1 MNIFTNSITRI
12 LQLCRHILPQILWL
26 LVFAVANIVCILSSP
41 RSFATCALYL
51 DSLEQHRSKT
61 HLDSHRSKPAS
72 KLASKLIRLSP
83 LDVVANRITSS
94 LERRTAPVTTL
105 NAAQIQSLG
114 ARQASD
120 ALSFV
125 PGVFVRNYG
134 GVGGLKSLSLRGA
147 NAAQTLVLLDGVRV
161 NSSQNGQFDAASL
174 PASML
179 EELEV
184 VRGGAGAMLGA
195 GAMAG
200 AINLRTKTQLRAPE
214 FAAQG
219 EIASFEEFRAMLSGG
234 IPFGAFAETQ
244 GNIGIWGHAEWQR
257 GQGNYPFRF
266 NEFGRDTTLQ
276 RMNADATFINASLMG
291 FASIK
296 QWKLQSRIMTRFSE
310 RGTPG
315 AVVQGS
321 VEMARA
327 RLREQEWLA
336 TFSAN
341 HAFTEQSLFTAQGS
355 CRFGDIL
362 YLDPDARQF
371 GVNGINERFLSED
384 WSGMAKVLFQESVRA
399 PFRALQHEWQL
410 EGTQSVL
417 RGNMFQS
424 GIGNRVRRTGI
435 GVAAKGEA
443 RIGLGNALPNNDATT
458 PELSLNASFR
468 VDDFSDVGGAISP
481 LLGSALLLDSSLS
494 VRAQWSYNFR
504 PPSFNE
510 LYYLNFGN
518 AALKPE
524 RAECWNIGAD
534 FRPMFTSNLLNDA
547 PILTFTLDGF
557 AHFTRNQILAVQNS
571 PFTVSAQNIEQVR
584 TLGVEASF
592 RAVFGESSVLPL
604 WSFLGQYTFQR
615 VENVTPRSFAEGKQ
629 LVYTPQHLASGSLRY
644 EKEWFAAS
652 LNAQYAGE
660 RFSLPANTADSRL
673 AAFVVVNILAEA
685 KYSLANLSPTF
696 GATSVTMR
704 LLCDNC
710 FNESYTVI
718 RNFPMPTRAFRAS
731 LLLRW
736 N

>member
-1 MNIFTNSITRI
+1 MNTTTFSQHTASFVQFQRCFL
-12 LQLCRHILPQILWL
+12 LQASCF
-26 LVFAVANIVCILSSP
+26 LVFALLCAVFPSP
-41 RSFATCALYL
+41 SFAKCSSLL
-51 DSLEQHRSKT
+51 DSLEHSLEKNPSKT
-61 HLDSHRSKPAS
+61 KTDSTRPKPAS
-72 KLASKLIRLSP
+72 KLVRLTP
-83 LDVVANRITSS
+83 LDVVANRISS
-94 LERRTAPVTTL
+94 SNERRTAPITTL
-105 NAAQIQSLG
+105 DAAQIQGLG
-114 ARQASD
+114 ARQAAD

-147 NAAQTLVLLDGVRV
+147 NASQTLVLLDGVRV

-200 AINLRTKTQLRAPE
+200 AINLRTKTSLRAPE
-214 FAAQG
+214 LAAQG

-234 IPFGAFAETQ
+234 IPLGRFAETQ

-276 RMNADATFINASLMG
+276 RMNADATFVNASLAG
-291 FASIK
+291 FAQFK

-336 TFSAN
+336 TFSAH

-355 CRFGDIL
+355 CRFGDIV

-371 GVNGINERFLSED
+371 GANGINERFLSED
-384 WSGMAKVLFQESVRA
+384 WSGMAKLLFQESVRA
-399 PFRALQHEWQL
+399 PFRAVQHEWLL

-417 RGNMFQS
+417 QGNMFQR
-424 GIGNRVRRTGI
+424 GVGNRVRRTGI

-443 RIGLGNALPNNDATT
+443 RIALGNTFVNTFVNT
-458 PELSLNASFR
+458 PEISMNAAFR
-468 VDDFSDVGGAISP
+468 VDDFSDVGGAVSP
-481 LLGSALLLDSSLS
+481 LLGSALLLDSSLT

-524 RAECWNIGAD
+524 RAECWNVGAD
-534 FRPMFTSNLLNDA
+534 FRPLFASNPLNAA
-547 PILTFTLDGF
+547 PILAFTIDGF

-592 RAVFGESSVLPL
+592 RAVLGNSLSSS

-615 VENVTPRSFAEGKQ
+615 VENVTPQSFVEGKQ

-644 EKEWFAAS
+644 EKEWFSAS

-673 AAFVVVNILAEA
+673 APFLVVNILAEA
-685 KYSLANLSPTF
+685 KYALASLAPVF
-696 GATSVTMR
+696 GGTSVTMR

-710 FNESYTVI
+710 LNESYTVI